1 MAEVDAGQ
9 VTPVET
15 PVAAPEATPAP
26 QTTAVEGAETKPE
39 PPSEK
44 LLPQSEVNKIVARIR
59 AQEGRKAREIA
70 RAEAR
75 AEFAER
81 QLQERQQPQQPAGKP
96 KPEDYGNDWNRYN
109 EDVIRW
115 TVQENLKA
123 EREKGAQE
131 TAKQQQARQMQERAA
146 YVQQNLIA
154 KGEAKYDDWQ
164 EVVMGDIPITE
175 AMVEAASRLPN
186 GAEVLY
192 QLAQN
197 PAEVIRIANLSPVEQ
212 VWELKALDSQVSAP
226 SRTKTP
232 PPIVPNNAN
241 APVKKDTFELP
252 WDEFIKKRREEVRR
266 RR

>member
-81 QLQERQQPQQPAGKP
+81 QLQERQQPQQPAGRPEP
-96 KPEDYGNDWNRYN
+96 KDFKDYESYVEALTDWKL
-109 EDVIRW
+109 DQKLS
-115 TVQENLKA
+115 T

-186 GAEVLY
+186 GADVLY